1 MTTCRTVIVKDLPES
16 VTLNHIPE
24 LCRELVPLAHGDWP
38 CLVLDFSAVRE
49 LDRAG
54 VELLLRTTEEVVKRN
69 GDVKFAAVSPQIG
82 VILELTRV
90 DRLFEFFDNAAD
102 AVSSFTSFPL
112 VAFRR
117 DADENQTRGIVQPR
131 G

>member
-16 VTLNHIPE
+16 VTMDHIPE

-38 CLVLDFSAVRE
+38 CLVLDFSAVME

-54 VELLLRTTEEVVKRN
+54 VELLLRTMEEVVKRN

-82 VILELTRV
+82 LILELTRV
-90 DRLFEFFDNAAD
+90 DRLFEFFDKAAD

-112 VAFRR
+112 AAFRR
-117 DADENQTRGIVQPR
+117 NPDENQTHGVVQPR

>member
-16 VTLNHIPE
+16 VTLDHIPA
-24 LCRELVPLAHGDWP
+24 LCRELVPLAHADWP

-54 VELLLRTTEEVVKRN
+54 VELLLRTMEEVVKRN
-69 GDVKFAAVSPQIG
+69 GDVKFAAVSPQIE

-112 VAFRR
+112 AAFRR
-117 DADENQTRGIVQPR
+117 ADENQMHGIVQPR

>member
-1 MTTCRTVIVKDLPES
+1 MTTCRTVMVKDLPES
-16 VTLNHIPE
+16 VTLNHIAE

-54 VELLLRTTEEVVKRN
+54 VELLLRTMEEVVKRN

-82 VILELTRV
+82 MILELTRV

-112 VAFRR
+112 VAFSR
-117 DADENQTRGIVQPR
+117 DPDENQRHGIVQPR

>member
-54 VELLLRTTEEVVKRN
+54 VELLLRTMEEVVKRN
-69 GDVKFAAVSPQIG
+69 GDVKFASVSPQIG
-82 VILELTRV
+82 MILELTRV

-102 AVSSFTSFPL
+102 AVSSFTRFPF
-112 VAFRR
+112 VAFSR
-117 DADENQTRGIVQPR
+117 DPEENQTHGMAQPR

>member
-1 MTTCRTVIVKDLPES
+1 MTTCRTVIVKELPES
-16 VTLNHIPE
+16 VTLNHLPE
-24 LCRELVPLAHGDWP
+24 LCRELVPLARGDWP
-38 CLVLDFSAVRE
+38 CLVFDFSAVRE

-54 VELLLRTTEEVVKRN
+54 VELLLRTMEEVVKRN
-69 GDVKFAAVSPQIG
+69 GDVKFAAVSLQIG
-82 VILELTRV
+82 MILELTRV

-112 VAFRR
+112 AAFRT
-117 DADENQTRGIVQPR
+117 DPDESHTYGIVQPR

>member
-1 MTTCRTVIVKDLPES
+1 MTTCRTIIVKDLPES

-24 LCRELVPLAHGDWP
+24 LCGELVTLTHADWP

-54 VELLLRTTEEVVKRN
+54 VELLLRTMEEVVKRN
-69 GDVKFAAVSPQIG
+69 GDVKLAAVSPQIG

-90 DRLFEFFDNAAD
+90 DRLFEFFDNATD

-112 VAFRR
+112 GAFRR
-117 DADENQTRGIVQPR
+117 NPDENQTYGIEQSRG
-131 G
+131 

>member
-16 VTLNHIPE
+16 VTLSHVPE
-24 LCRELVPLAHGDWP
+24 LCRELVRLARGDWP
-38 CLVLDFSAVRE
+38 CLVLDFSAVLE

-54 VELLLRTTEEVVKRN
+54 VELLLRTMEEVVKRN
-69 GDVKFAAVSPQIG
+69 GDVKFSAVSPQIG
-82 VILELTRV
+82 MILELTRV
-90 DRLFEFFDNAAD
+90 DRLFEFFDTAAD

-112 VAFRR
+112 AALRR
-117 DADENQTRGIVQPR
+117 NPDENHTHGVVQPR

>member
-1 MTTCRTVIVKDLPES
+1 MTTCRTVTVKDLPES

-24 LCRELVPLAHGDWP
+24 LCGELVPLAHGDWP

-54 VELLLRTTEEVVKRN
+54 VELLLRTMEEVVKRN

-82 VILELTRV
+82 MILELTRV

-112 VAFRR
+112 VAFSR
-117 DADENQTRGIVQPR
+117 DPDENQRHGIVQPR